1 VKGKNLEEAWSM
13 KNPNIQHLCVR
24 KHDICACSKRE
35 KENSGDGT
43 KIPFNASE
51 ADFKE
56 DPKADAK
63 EKMPVKAVATYKRR
77 GVVTNPNKEESNMRM
92 KL

>member
-1 VKGKNLEEAWSM
+1 LIW
-13 KNPNIQHLCVR
+13 
-24 KHDICACSKRE
+24 DIIFNEFADVAD
-35 KENSGDGT
+35 KENSGDST
-43 KIPFNASE
+43 KLPFNASE

-63 EKMPVKAVATYKRR
+63 GKMPVKAVATYKRR
-77 GVVTNPNKEESNMRM
+77 GVVTNPDKEESNTRM